1 MKKAHGTSK
10 QLPALDERSD
20 GILENRGWSAEA
32 KRRFCPSTLGRHSWT
47 VIATAAELVCTRKA
61 SGTAGG
67 FPLPFRTEGRSQF
80 PARRQISW
88 RLGPV
93 ETMVMGASMCFSM
106 KST

>member
-32 KRRFCPSTLGRHSWT
+32 KRRFWPKHSWKALMDCYRHS
-47 VIATAAELVCTRKA
+47 TRKA

-67 FPLPFRTEGRSQF
+67 FPLPFRTEGRSQL

>member
-32 KRRFCPSTLGRHSWT
+32 KRRFWPKHSW
-47 VIATAAELVCTRKA
+47 KA
-61 SGTAGG
+61 LMDSV
-67 FPLPFRTEGRSQF
+67 PFCTEGRSQL
-80 PARRQISW
+80 PVRRQISW

>member
-32 KRRFCPSTLGRHSWT
+32 KRRFWPKHSW
-47 VIATAAELVCTRKA
+47 
-61 SGTAGG
+61 
-67 FPLPFRTEGRSQF
+67 PFRTEGRSQL

>member
-32 KRRFCPSTLGRHSWT
+32 KRRFWPKHSW
-47 VIATAAELVCTRKA
+47 KA

-67 FPLPFRTEGRSQF
+67 FPLPFRTEGRSQL